1 MKNKL
6 PTILAVL
13 ALILTLTLA
22 ITPKAYVFAGD
33 ACSIAGNSDP
43 LLCSNQHSDEEL
55 ALMKRVK
62 DVLHVVFTAIGIIAV
77 IVIII
82 AGIRL
87 MLSKGEAQKISQAK
101 MAIFY
106 SISGL
111 VVTFCAFAFT
121 DLVIGAIYGQLPG
134 ETVATTP
141 DKDRT

>member
-33 ACSIAGNSDP
+33 DACSIAGNSDP
-43 LLCSNQHSDEEL
+43 LLCGNQHSDEEL

-101 MAIFY
+101 MAIF
-106 SISGL
+106 
-111 VVTFCAFAFT
+111 
-121 DLVIGAIYGQLPG
+121 
-134 ETVATTP
+134 
-141 DKDRT
+141 